1 MYQICRTIIAEN
13 CPKGWLDASF
23 LNLGCLFF
31 ERTYMYWGEAQSAC
45 HGKDAILV
53 EILNEEQ
60 FDFLRLKL
68 KVNL

>member
-1 MYQICRTIIAEN
+1 
-13 CPKGWLDASF
+13 
-23 LNLGCLFF
+23 
-31 ERTYMYWGEAQSAC
+31 MYWGEAQSVC

-68 KVNL
+68 KVNLTSFHKVFLM